1 MVILIFY
8 SHFTRQN
15 AEKRSAAE
23 GERQIEQEKKKTIE
37 RERENI
43 RKKVP
48 IMLIKKPKLKTR
60 EIIKKS
66 N

>member
-15 AEKRSAAE
+15 AEERSASE
-23 GERQIEQEKKKTIE
+23 EERQIEQEKKKTIE

-60 EIIKKS
+60 
-66 N
+66 